1 MIIIV
6 LRVRP
11 TLDKTT
17 SDDITTLA
25 KSYAFDRVFG
35 SNSTQDQ
42 LFRGV
47 ASNLVDKLIQG
58 ELFGANHMQAGMSC
72 VHRLLIMLHIFAR
85 MSVYNNRSQC
95 NAVGLCK
102 LRHTRT
108 ISDGYILLRRV
119 VTQGHPLS
127 GKTYTLG
134 SGVMEEQGG
143 NANPESE
150 GT

>member
-1 MIIIV
+1 MCSSI
-6 LRVRP
+6 
-11 TLDKTT
+11 
-17 SDDITTLA
+17 
-25 KSYAFDRVFG
+25 
-35 SNSTQDQ
+35 
-42 LFRGV
+42 
-47 ASNLVDKLIQG
+47 
-58 ELFGANHMQAGMSC
+58 ANHAAY
-72 VHRLLIMLHIFAR
+72 IFAR

-150 GT
+150 GKMTTYSFILDFQSNQLGYTCRSYPTSH